1 MARVTVEDCILKIPN
16 RFELVLL
23 AAQRARDVASGAPIT
38 LERDNDK
45 NPVVALREIADETIG
60 LEQVKNS
67 LIKGMQKHVEIDE
80 PEEDKDLDVETQTW
94 PVDQPPAE
102 GEELAE
108 EAVDELGRA
117 LQNPAPAWTAGAA
130 LPGGDIPQANFERFI
145 TQFKQQNAWLPADLA
160 YRYGRAY
167 GTRARH
173 VIGEARS
180 LEDLGRAFAPGLYE
194 AELRYLR
201 EVEWARSAQDVL
213 WRRSKLGLH
222 VEPGT
227 LESVTKDIDGWF
239 AVSPAPVGL
248 KQPFKQ
254 AAAGQHA

>member
-80 PEEDKDLDVETQTW
+80 PEEDKDLEGVETQSW

-108 EAVDELGRA
+108 DAVEDEELSEDELFVAEDGAAPPEDVPDEAVE
-117 LQNPAPAWTAGAA
+117 
-130 LPGGDIPQANFERFI
+130 
-145 TQFKQQNAWLPADLA
+145 
-160 YRYGRAY
+160 
-167 GTRARH
+167 
-173 VIGEARS
+173 S
-180 LEDLGRAFAPGLYE
+180 
-194 AELRYLR
+194 
-201 EVEWARSAQDVL
+201 EVE
-213 WRRSKLGLH
+213 
-222 VEPGT
+222 PP
-227 LESVTKDIDGWF
+227 KDE
-239 AVSPAPVGL
+239 
-248 KQPFKQ
+248 Q
-254 AAAGQHA
+254 